1 MTNPMDNPWVTVPA
15 ADYERHMEHESVRQG
30 EMIRKH
36 LARCLERFEPESL
49 LYLGAGVGNGLE
61 NARVSRLRDIL
72 AVDVNAEYLA
82 TLHDRFETLGT
93 LRTERCSFPEGFRD
107 AARFDMAYGPLFFEY
122 VDLESALITVAAR
135 LARKGHLAVLLQ
147 QPSEQ
152 GHMTDTGVTAMEA
165 VVPVMTLRDPGAFV
179 DVAYRVASLVP
190 VATEDVV
197 SPCGKPFRE
206 IILQKA

>member
-1 MTNPMDNPWVTVPA
+1 MDNPWVSVPT

-30 EMIRKH
+30 EMIRRH
-36 LARCLERFEPESL
+36 LAWCLERFEPESL
-49 LYLGAGVGNGLE
+49 LYLGAGIGNGLE
-61 NARVSRLRDIL
+61 SARASKLRDIL

-82 TLHDRFETLGT
+82 TLRDRFETLGA
-93 LRTERCSFPEGFRD
+93 LRTERCSFPEGFSD

-122 VDLESALITVAAR
+122 VDLEPALITVAAH

-152 GHMTDTGVTAMEA
+152 GHMTNTGVSAMEA
-165 VVPVMTLRDPGAFV
+165 VVPIMTLRDPRAFV
-179 DVAYRVASLVP
+179 DIAYRVASLVP
-190 VATEDVV
+190 VATEDLV
-197 SPCGKPFRE
+197 SPCGKPFCE